1 MVRYPQVTT
10 STDIPKLMPSLTQHE
25 ITEPHICQALD
36 RALII
41 KVNQERSQKFTGC
54 LLIRRLP
61 GEQQLYAQELSLQ
74 AENKEREAHTL
85 STVSS

>member
-1 MVRYPQVTT
+1 MPGTGPGSYYKGKPGT
-10 STDIPKLMPSLTQHE
+10 IPEIHRMPPNSIGE
-25 ITEPHICQALD
+25 
-36 RALII
+36 
-41 KVNQERSQKFTGC
+41 G
-54 LLIRRLP
+54 RLP